1 MVHRPGWAV
10 DSSQSP
16 AHALMPRAYP
26 LAMRAVVQFVVGLW
40 IGRLA
45 TVAVLIVVGLLIA
58 GAQGPAKT
66 PVPAQQAI
74 EQRQREEVM
83 EQDYAEEARQR
94 EYAAP
99 GPPAPTAGWQP

>member
-1 MVHRPGWAV
+1 
-10 DSSQSP
+10 
-16 AHALMPRAYP
+16 
-26 LAMRAVVQFVVGLW
+26 MRTVVQFVTGYWLGRVGT
-40 IGRLA
+40 I
-45 TVAVLIVVGLLIA
+45 AVLIVVGLLLA
-58 GAQGPAKT
+58 GAQGPTKT

-74 EQRQREEVM
+74 EERQREEVM